1 MKRIKIFL
9 VLMCAVILCGCTK
22 SQEQYSKE
30 ITNVVEQYNNGDI
43 SYDEAVSEL
52 NSLYDNADSEMRTK
66 IDDEQA
72 LLDKLKES
80 KDAFESAQNAS
91 NVNNYKLSIK
101 SYADVI
107 AEDTNYEKAQQAIVD
122 DGNKYLE
129 EVHKLGETYISEDK
143 YAKAIS
149 AYKDSKDVYDD
160 GSADTWI
167 ADTESKYKQN
177 VEAKIEKCVS
187 DGDYQTAIID
197 YNELYDYFKDE
208 TYTVKIAE
216 LENEWVNKV
225 VAESEQYLS
234 NGDYQNAKK
243 VLNPALGR
251 IKDDEELK
259 AQEARVE
266 EFTPVNLFSLDS
278 FAETTGQCV
287 SVKNWSTGDKTN
299 TGNSGYVG
307 KKVSVEDNMGIGDI
321 VDYRYKTIYNIDGN
335 YNTLTGLF
343 AIDFDSK
350 DCTGDN
356 FGAQF
361 FVVADEDIIYQSD
374 WIRGGDMPLEINLD
388 ISGRNQIAVGGFV
401 VNFLNGGHLTY
412 TEDFSVGLCD
422 LYLKKTYVPK
432 EASTDGVSGE
442 ANSSVVPSENE

>member
-9 VLMCAVILCGCTK
+9 VVMCAVILCGCTK

-72 LLDKLKES
+72 LLDKLKAS

-129 EVHKLGETYISEDK
+129 EVHKLGETYITEDK

-208 TYTVKIAE
+208 TYNVKIAE
-216 LENEWVNKV
+216 LENQWVNKV

-234 NGDYQNAKK
+234 NGDYKNAKD
-243 VLNPALGR
+243 ALAAAKR
-251 IKDDEELK
+251 SIKDDEELD

-321 VDYRYKTIYNIDGN
+321 VDYRYKSIYNIDEN

-350 DCTGDN
+350 DCTADN

-388 ISGRNQIAVGGFV
+388 ISGRNQVAVGVFV
-401 VNFLNGGHLTY
+401 VNFMNGGHLTY

-422 LYLKKTYVPK
+422 LYLRKTYVPK
-432 EASTDGVSGE
+432 ETNADGASGE
-442 ANSSVVPSENE
+442 ADNDVAPSENE